1 MKMIPITIFADKIV
15 AGDAIPISFT
25 DLKLQEKQLE
35 DFIRKNID
43 QIYPEEEESLLIVG
57 QQVQDVGKGR
67 SDLIAINSDG
77 DLVLIEIKRDVADI
91 LHRTEPLEIQA
102 IRYAATLATIEEPDE
117 IIELFS
123 FYIGRHKG
131 DYAELLKERSS
142 EELARKL
149 LKEFMD
155 DNEIGENF
163 NEKQKIVLIA
173 SGFDDNT
180 LSACAWLAK
189 NNIDIRCIKL
199 EPFKHNEQIHLR
211 VTQEIPPLLELED
224 FFVGINTDGKIKKR
238 PQDDRKAIERQKLP
252 RMPWLLEN
260 GVIKVGM
267 ELEIIGH
274 PDEKAIVIDGY
285 TVKYKNKPVK
295 YNDWGQEVTG
305 WSSIC
310 IYDWARP
317 VGTSKKLAEL
327 RAEKM
332 AELHATEAK
341 KEPADK

>member
-1 MKMIPITIFADKIV
+1 MRIIPITISDDKIV
-15 AGDAIPISFT
+15 AGDTIPISFT
-25 DLKLQEKQLE
+25 ELKLQEKQLE

-43 QIYPEEEESLLIVG
+43 LIYPDEEESLLIVG
-57 QQVQDVGKGR
+57 QQVRDVGKGR

-102 IRYAATLATIEEPDE
+102 IRYAATLATIEEPEE

-123 FYIGRHKG
+123 LYIGRHKG
-131 DYAELLKERSS
+131 EYAELLKERSS
-142 EELARKL
+142 EEVARKL
-149 LKEFMD
+149 LKEFMN
-155 DNEIGENF
+155 DNEIGDDF
-163 NEKQKIVLIA
+163 NEKQKIILIA

-180 LSACAWLAK
+180 LSACAWLAR

-211 VTQEIPPLLELED
+211 VTQEIPPLSELED
-224 FFVGINTDGKIKKR
+224 FFVGINTEGKIKKR

-252 RMPWLLEN
+252 RMPWLLEH
-260 GVIKVGM
+260 GVIQIGM
-267 ELEIIGH
+267 PIEIIGH
-274 PDEKAIVIDGY
+274 IDERAVVIDAY
-285 TVKYKNKPVK
+285 TVKYKDKIMK

-317 VGTSKKLAEL
+317 VGSNKKLTEL

-332 AELHATEAK
+332 AELQSNEEK
-341 KEPADK
+341 KESVEK